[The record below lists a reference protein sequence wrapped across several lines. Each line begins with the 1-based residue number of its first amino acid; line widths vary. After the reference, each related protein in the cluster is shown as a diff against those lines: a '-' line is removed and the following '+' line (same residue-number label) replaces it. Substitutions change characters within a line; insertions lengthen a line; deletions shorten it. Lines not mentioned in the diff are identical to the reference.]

1 MGYKNEWFLLEADDD
16 IDEIEHREPTEEF
29 LFYRA
34 VATGDVETVKKNC
47 EQGRFIEEEWC
58 GIKKVDSLFSRI
70 S

>member
-34 VATGDVETVKKNC
+34 VATGDGETAKKN
-47 EQGRFIEEEWC
+47 
-58 GIKKVDSLFSRI
+58 
-70 S
+70 